1 MRKEEGNHAFRL
13 LVLIIV
19 FFGNAYRID
28 VARIVLLPHITTLC
42 AAGTVQKIEI
52 HTAAMTILQS
62 ILSTLN
68 RTIEYY
74 VDHTP
79 LRSSKHFQRGVRD
92 WLSILSLLLIMCKKW
107 YEDTVR

>member
-1 MRKEEGNHAFRL
+1 MRKEEGNHAIRL

-28 VARIVLLPHITTLC
+28 VARIVLLPHIATLC

-92 WLSILSLLLIMCKKW
+92 WLSIFSLLLIMCKEW

>member
-52 HTAAMTILQS
+52 HTATVTILQS
-62 ILSTLN
+62 ILSPVVQQRHDERSCRLRGQLYLPLLSFLTSPLLARINSQN
-68 RTIEYY
+68 RNPTE
-74 VDHTP
+74 
-79 LRSSKHFQRGVRD
+79 
-92 WLSILSLLLIMCKKW
+92 LL
-107 YEDTVR
+107 